1 MNNHVVKSRA
11 RHGTNSLDLTL
22 PAEIKRMY
30 SINSGDLFKI
40 SVSKNKNEELVI
52 EYTLIYKNE

>member
-1 MNNHVVKSRA
+1 MNNHIVKSRA

-22 PAEIKRMY
+22 PAEIKREY

-40 SVSKNKNEELVI
+40 SVSKNENEELVI
-52 EYTLIYKNE
+52 KYTLIYKNE